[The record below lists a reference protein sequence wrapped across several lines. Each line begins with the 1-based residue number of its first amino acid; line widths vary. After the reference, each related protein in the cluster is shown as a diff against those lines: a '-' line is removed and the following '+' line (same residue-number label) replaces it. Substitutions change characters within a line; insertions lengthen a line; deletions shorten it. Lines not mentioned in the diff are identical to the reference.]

1 MLVKFPSIEQLTKRF
16 LQAIETGNVRPEH
29 GINSLAINIMEAVLE
44 DERMENFDNAETGK
58 VLAKYVHTKTHDNRT
73 GSGPCQLSD
82 NLQYFNC
89 PQPLPE
95 LWADLYSTWNLAFTT
110 GFPDFVY
117 YMPKLLIPS
126 VGAYQ
131 NDTGSYI
138 YPRIFA
144 LYTFIHWKI
153 NWDYFNQY
161 KEIQW
166 AEDSLTKAWGAANKV
181 ELQTKVHD
189 TMPNRL

>member
-89 PQPLPE
+89 PQPLPQQ
-95 LWADLYSTWNLAFTT
+95 WADLYSTWNLAC
-110 GFPDFVY
+110 
-117 YMPKLLIPS
+117 LH
-126 VGAYQ
+126 
-131 NDTGSYI
+131 
-138 YPRIFA
+138 
-144 LYTFIHWKI
+144 HWVSGLCVLH
-153 NWDYFNQY
+153 
-161 KEIQW
+161 
-166 AEDSLTKAWGAANKV
+166 A
-181 ELQTKVHD
+181 
-189 TMPNRL
+189 

>member
-1 MLVKFPSIEQLTKRF
+1 
-16 LQAIETGNVRPEH
+16 
-29 GINSLAINIMEAVLE
+29 MEAVLE
-44 DERMENFDNAETGK
+44 DERLENFDNAETGK
-58 VLAKYVHTKTHDNRT
+58 LLAKYVHTKTHDNRT

-89 PQPLPE
+89 PQPLPQQ
-95 LWADLYSTWNLAFTT
+95 WADLYSTWNLAFTT

-144 LYTFIHWKI
+144 LYRVSSKTVYTWFLPFFSSKSNPI
-153 NWDYFNQY
+153 
-161 KEIQW
+161 
-166 AEDSLTKAWGAANKV
+166 LTSRVSFEN
-181 ELQTKVHD
+181 
-189 TMPNRL
+189 